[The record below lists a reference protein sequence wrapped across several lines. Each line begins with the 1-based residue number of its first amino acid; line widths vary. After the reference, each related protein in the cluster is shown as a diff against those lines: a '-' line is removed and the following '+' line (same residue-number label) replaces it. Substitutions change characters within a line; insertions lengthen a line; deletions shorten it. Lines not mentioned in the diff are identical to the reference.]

1 MATEYN
7 TDLQR
12 LFLEMMLSDAQS
24 FIRVQNI
31 FNSENF
37 DRSLREAAK
46 FIETHTA
53 EHSTMPTYEQ
63 VNVVA
68 GTKLKPVTDV
78 NSGHYD
84 WFMQEFEQF
93 TRRQELERAILK
105 SADLLE
111 KGTYEP
117 VEKLIKDAVQISLTN
132 DLGIEYWDDPRARL
146 LGLKDGNG
154 QISTG
159 WPGLDRKLFGGFN
172 KGELNIFAGGSG
184 SGKSLFMQ
192 NLAVNWALAGL
203 NGVYLTLELSEGL
216 CAMRIDSMV
225 TDIPS
230 KDIFK
235 DIDSVELKLGMTSK
249 KAGSLRIKYMPAQ
262 SNINDIRAYLKEL
275 QIQTGKAL
283 DFICVDYLDLL
294 MPVSAKVS
302 PNDQFIKDKYVSEE
316 LRNLAKEFDI
326 VMVTASQLNRAAVEE
341 IEFDHSHIAGGIS
354 KINTADNVIGI
365 FTSRAMRER
374 GRYQIQFMKTR
385 SSSGVGQK
393 VDLEFDVNSL
403 RIRDLAEDA
412 EYQQFKKQ
420 SSSIYNQIKNTDAPN
435 STEQQD
441 DGAKIT
447 ASVQSSKLKE
457 MLSGLKTNN

>member
-1 MATEYN
+1 
-7 TDLQR
+7 
-12 LFLEMMLSDAQS
+12 
-24 FIRVQNI
+24 
-31 FNSENF
+31 
-37 DRSLREAAK
+37 
-46 FIETHTA
+46 
-53 EHSTMPTYEQ
+53 MPTYEQ

-68 GTKLKPVTDV
+68 KIKLKPVTDV

-105 SADLLE
+105 AADLLE
-111 KGTYEP
+111 KGTYDP

-132 DLGIEYWDDPRARL
+132 DLGIEYWEDPRARL
-146 LGLKDGNG
+146 MGLKDGNG

-159 WPGLDRKLFGGFN
+159 WPALDRKLFGGFN

-192 NLAVNWALAGL
+192 NMAVNWALAGL

-235 DIDSVELKLGMTSK
+235 DMDSVELKLGMTSK
-249 KAGSLRIKYMPAQ
+249 KSGSLRIKYMPAQ

-275 QIQTGKAL
+275 QIQTNVKL
-283 DFICVDYLDLL
+283 DYICVDYLDLL

-420 SSSIYNQIKNTDAPN
+420 SSSIYNQIKSTDNTN
-435 STEQQD
+435 STD
-441 DGAKIT
+441 DNEAKIT
-447 ASVQSSKLKE
+447 ASVQSSKLKD
-457 MLSGLKTNN
+457 MLAGLKSTNN

>member
-37 DRSLREAAK
+37 DKSLREAAK
-46 FIETHTA
+46 FIEKHTA

-68 GTKLKPVTDV
+68 KTKLKPVTDV

-105 SADLLE
+105 AADLLE
-111 KGTYEP
+111 KGTYDP

-132 DLGIEYWDDPRARL
+132 DLGIEYWEDPRARL
-146 LGLKDGNG
+146 MGLKDGNG

-159 WPGLDRKLFGGFN
+159 WPALDRKLFGGFN

-192 NLAVNWALAGL
+192 NMAVNWALAGL

-235 DIDSVELKLGMTSK
+235 DMDSVELKLGMTSK
-249 KAGSLRIKYMPAQ
+249 KSGSLRIKYMPAQ
-262 SNINDIRAYLKEL
+262 SNINDMRAYLKEL
-275 QIQTGKAL
+275 QIQTNVKL
-283 DFICVDYLDLL
+283 DYICVDYLDLL

-420 SSSIYNQIKNTDAPN
+420 SSSIYNQIKSTDNTN
-435 STEQQD
+435 STD
-441 DGAKIT
+441 DNEAKIT
-447 ASVQSSKLKE
+447 ASVQSSKLKD
-457 MLSGLKTNN
+457 MLAGLKSTNN

>member
-37 DRSLREAAK
+37 DKSLREAAK
-46 FIETHTA
+46 FIEKHTA

-68 GTKLKPVTDV
+68 KTKLKPVTDV

-105 SADLLE
+105 AADLLE
-111 KGTYEP
+111 KGTYDP

-132 DLGIEYWDDPRARL
+132 DLGIEYWEDPRARL
-146 LGLKDGNG
+146 MGLKDGNG

-159 WPGLDRKLFGGFN
+159 WPALDRKLFGGFN

-192 NLAVNWALAGL
+192 NMAVNWALAGL

-235 DIDSVELKLGMTSK
+235 DMDSVELKLGMTSK
-249 KAGSLRIKYMPAQ
+249 KSGSLRIKYMPAQ

-275 QIQTGKAL
+275 QIQTNVKL
-283 DFICVDYLDLL
+283 DYICVDYLDLL

-374 GRYQIQFMKTR
+374 GRYQIQFMKPR

-420 SSSIYNQIKNTDAPN
+420 SSSIYNQIKSTDNTN
-435 STEQQD
+435 STD
-441 DGAKIT
+441 DNEAKIT
-447 ASVQSSKLKE
+447 ASVQSSKLKD
-457 MLSGLKTNN
+457 MLAGLKSTNN